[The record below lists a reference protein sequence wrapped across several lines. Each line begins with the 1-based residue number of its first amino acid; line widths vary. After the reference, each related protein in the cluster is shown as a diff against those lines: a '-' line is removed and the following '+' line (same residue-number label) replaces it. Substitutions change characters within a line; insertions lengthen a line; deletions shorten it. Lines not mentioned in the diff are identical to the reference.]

1 MTVAMGAV
9 IPFPRRARQF
19 AAAGVADALRE
30 REDLA
35 EAHRERPEDGA
46 HSRPRASRPRRH
58 VFPAPPRLW
67 YRDRIMAADK
77 SVTEK
82 ILHVLRPYASN
93 WSGTLGRGDLVIP
106 QREIPRVIHE
116 ILNAVHELAEVR
128 KEVPEGEVFQVLM
141 ESRRLPSV
149 QDQLRALQ
157 KRFLIVSR

>member
-1 MTVAMGAV
+1 MAV
-9 IPFPRRARQF
+9 
-19 AAAGVADALRE
+19 RE
-30 REDLA
+30 RRWATLPARGRSAQRVIHEPVASVVPSPVMSA
-35 EAHRERPEDGA
+35 E
-46 HSRPRASRPRRH
+46 
-58 VFPAPPRLW
+58 
-67 YRDRIMAADK
+67 K

-116 ILNAVHELAEVR
+116 ILDAVHELTEIRREA
-128 KEVPEGEVFQVLM
+128 PEGEVFRVLM

-149 QDQLRALQ
+149 QDQLSALR

>member
-1 MTVAMGAV
+1 M
-9 IPFPRRARQF
+9 Q
-19 AAAGVADALRE
+19 
-30 REDLA
+30 
-35 EAHRERPEDGA
+35 
-46 HSRPRASRPRRH
+46 
-58 VFPAPPRLW
+58 
-67 YRDRIMAADK
+67 YMAADK

-116 ILNAVHELAEVR
+116 ILNAVHELTEVR
-128 KEVPEGEVFQVLM
+128 KEAPEGEVFQVLM
-141 ESRRLPSV
+141 ESRRLSSV

>member
-1 MTVAMGAV
+1 MHSLVMTVAMAALYHPLGYASIPAATADPDRTRRVPAALAV
-9 IPFPRRARQF
+9 CYPR
-19 AAAGVADALRE
+19 V
-30 REDLA
+30 
-35 EAHRERPEDGA
+35 
-46 HSRPRASRPRRH
+46 
-58 VFPAPPRLW
+58 
-67 YRDRIMAADK
+67 IMPADK

-116 ILNAVHELAEVR
+116 ILNAVHELTEVR
-128 KEVPEGEVFQVLM
+128 REAPEGEVFQVLM

-157 KRFLIVSR
+157 KRFLIIAR